1 MRKSTSVLT
10 RRAVLATS
18 AVLAAPALIGRA
30 HAEASTVRLSHG
42 FAIHYLQM
50 MIIQDRKLLE
60 KHAERMGLG
69 KLNVEWK
76 IIDGGNVINDAM
88 LAGALDIASL
98 GAPGFITLWS
108 KALNSP
114 KSAVIGVA
122 GLGKGAVWL
131 NTNKP
136 NIKSLRD
143 FGPNDKIAVP
153 GIKTSFAAVVLEM
166 AAAKEFGMENFAKLD
181 PLTVG
186 LPHPEAMAALVSGKT
201 EITGH
206 VASPPFNI
214 REATYPNIH
223 KVFSTRDILGAIT
236 IDVVYAAKR
245 FADAN
250 PKIMEAFLAAM
261 DEASQSV
268 EADRGAAA
276 DSYIRTCGIAIK
288 KEDVMELL
296 NDPENSFATDPEG
309 VMQYAKFL
317 GQIGTIKTVPEKWS
331 DMFIPQMANRHGS

>member
-1 MRKSTSVLT
+1 MLT
-10 RRAVLATS
+10 RRAVLAGS
-18 AVLAAPALIGRA
+18 AILAAPAYIGRA

-42 FAIHYLQM
+42 FAVHYLQM
-50 MIIQDRKLLE
+50 MIIQDRNLLE
-60 KHAERMGLG
+60 KHAARMGLG
-69 KLNVEWK
+69 KVNVEWK

-108 KALNSP
+108 KARNSP
-114 KSAVIGVA
+114 QSAVIGVA

-131 NTNKP
+131 NTNRP
-136 NIKSLRD
+136 EIKSLRD

-166 AAAKEFGMENFAKLD
+166 AAAKEFGIENYAKLD
-181 PLTVG
+181 PITVG
-186 LPHPEAMAALVSGKT
+186 MPHPEAVAALVSGKT

-206 VASPPFNI
+206 VASPPFNL
-214 REATYPNIH
+214 REAAFPNIH

-250 PKIMEAFLAAM
+250 PRIMEAFLAAM
-261 DEASQSV
+261 DEASESV
-268 EADRGAAA
+268 DADRSAAA
-276 DSYIRTCGIAIK
+276 DSYLRQCGLSMK

-296 NDPENSFATDPEG
+296 NDPENAFATAPEG
-309 VMQYAKFL
+309 VMQYAKFM
-317 GQIGTIKTVPEKWS
+317 GQTGAIKVVPEKWS
-331 DMFIPQMANRHGS
+331 DMFIPQMANRRGS